1 MAYIG
6 RPLNAG
12 NLAVQSGTGDGSDTT
27 PIATLN
33 YATTT
38 NGIAVYLDGVRQLA
52 GTDYNVTA
60 QTTLTFTTAPAN
72 GVGVDVYFL
81 GLEVSIPTPA
91 DGTISTAKI
100 ANNAVDETKLKD
112 ALIGDFTDATVT
124 GSDTFLY
131 GDATD
136 SGNTK
141 RDTVQGILDLAGGG
155 RMTLLSTASP
165 SGASSADMTTGISD
179 TYDSY
184 FLEVV
189 NLVCATDDVQLY
201 VRLSSDGGSSFLTT
215 TSYEWR
221 FLYNYDGTAR
231 GSYDTN
237 NNHWTVFL
245 HSDNGASTSS
255 GSLGITLQ
263 GIRQTT
269 LYPTFHGTGV
279 THNASGV
286 LQSQF
291 LAGEFKVA
299 GTKYNGIQVLAASG
313 NITGT
318 VRLYGIS

>member
-6 RPLNAG
+6 NVPAEKYTALTQQTFSSPTGTSFTLSQAVTNSVDIDLYIDNVKQNPASYSVSGTALTTSTISSPSTMYCIFNGRTTETVNPPDDSVGLSQIASGTDG
-12 NLAVQSGTGDGSDTT
+12 NL
-27 PIATLN
+27 I
-33 YATTT
+33 
-38 NGIAVYLDGVRQLA
+38 
-52 GTDYNVTA
+52 
-60 QTTLTFTTAPAN
+60 TF
-72 GVGVDVYFL
+72 
-81 GLEVSIPTPA
+81 
-91 DGTISTAKI
+91 
-100 ANNAVDETKLKD
+100 D
-112 ALIGDFTDATVT
+112 A
-124 GSDTFLY
+124 
-131 GDATD
+131 
-136 SGNTK
+136 SGNPAYVATGN
-141 RDTVQGILDLAGGG
+141 DGQVLTSAGAGQPCLFEDAGGG